1 MGCVYMYCK
10 VFCMCRTN
18 NENVKMRGKVENLGG
33 DNEGG
38 GGNQETHPCFATLT
52 LALNN
57 SRERE

>member
-10 VFCMCRTN
+10 VLCICRTN

-38 GGNQETHPCFATLT
+38 GGNQETHPCYSHSCT
-52 LALNN
+52 
-57 SRERE
+57 